1 MNAEPAEPTTVAAS
15 AGPAVEAWPEQ
26 MNAPASQAAS
36 DGRPMRSLAGDLTRR
51 IFLLCLAA
59 TLLAGAVRL
68 IQVYRQ
74 ERANFDAAVA
84 QVSHLHLK
92 LLAKSLW
99 DVEPAAVQDLLQ
111 QIANTPQVR
120 TARVNLSTGEFF
132 FAGPARPADEQR
144 RLGDANFEIPGPDG
158 SGRILGQLNLDF
170 NQRFLREQLLG
181 VMLRVAAVGLLL
193 SLGFSGLTLLM
204 LRRELRQPLQDLATF
219 AAGLAPDKT
228 PPPLQLARSARS
240 HRDEL
245 DVVVDGF
252 RTLRVDIESYVKE
265 RERRAEQLELAV
277 ARRTSDLQEVTRYL
291 ETMSRHASRFLN
303 LSVDEYPAMVSATLR
318 DISGHSSHCSL
329 VIAEHAQDQAT
340 ARCRFAWLAPHDKI
354 SGMSPGEPLLAGLLG
369 ELPAGWSV
377 LRFESPAASEPERA
391 LAMQQHGVQAMVFCA
406 YRGDSSTQILL
417 ALSSQPMKWIV
428 RDDRLARMTADMLFN
443 IMRHWQDQLALQ
455 HLHQELEQRSNTD
468 SLTGLANRR
477 WFDELK
483 LEETRRAMRNG
494 STLALIS
501 IDVDFFKSY
510 NDNYGHAQGDQC
522 LLAVSRMIQQTFNRA
537 GELPARVGGE
547 EFTVLLPEVDLA
559 QAMAQAERLRQC
571 VSDLAIPH
579 SGSPLRKVSISAG
592 VFSIRPDRSMPG
604 ASAEQFIAAALEAAD
619 AALYRAKR
627 GGRDRVSD

>member
-1 MNAEPAEPTTVAAS
+1 
-15 AGPAVEAWPEQ
+15 
-26 MNAPASQAAS
+26 
-36 DGRPMRSLAGDLTRR
+36 MRSLAGDLTRR

-59 TLLAGAVRL
+59 TLLVGAVRL
-68 IQVYRQ
+68 FQVYRQ
-74 ERANFDAAVA
+74 ERANFDTAVE

-111 QIANTPQVR
+111 QIATTPQVR
-120 TARVNLSTGEFF
+120 AARVNVSTGEFF
-132 FAGPARPADEQR
+132 FAGEPRPTSEQR
-144 RLGDANFEIPGPDG
+144 RPGDANFEIPGPEG
-158 SGRILGQLNLDF
+158 SGRVLGQLSLDF
-170 NQRFLREQLLG
+170 NQRYLQEELLG
-181 VMLRVAAVGLLL
+181 AVLRVAAVGLLL

-228 PPPLQLARSARS
+228 PPPLQLARSPRS

-303 LSVDEYPAMVSATLR
+303 LGVAEYPAMVSTTLR
-318 DISGHSSHCSL
+318 EISGHSGNCSL
-329 VIAEHAQDQAT
+329 VIAEQAQGQAS
-340 ARCRFAWLAPHDKI
+340 AYCRFAWLAPHDKI
-354 SGMSPGEPLLAGLLG
+354 SGMSPGDPLLAGLIG
-369 ELPAGWSV
+369 EPPAGWSL
-377 LRFESPAASEPERA
+377 LRFDSPAAAEAERGM
-391 LAMQQHGVQAMVFCA
+391 AMQQHGIHTMVCCA
-406 YRGDSSTQILL
+406 FRGESGTQILL
-417 ALSSQPMKWIV
+417 GLSSQPLKWKL
-428 RDDRLARMTADMLFN
+428 RDDRLAKMAAEMLFN

-455 HLHQELEQRSNTD
+455 CLHQELEQRSNTD

-477 WFDELK
+477 WFDEVK

-494 STLALIS
+494 SSLALIS

-510 NDNYGHAQGDQC
+510 NDSYGHAQGDQC

-547 EFTVLLPEVDLA
+547 EFTVLLPEVDQD

-592 VFSIRPDRSMPG
+592 VFSMRPDRAKPG

-627 GGRDRVSD
+627 AGRDRVSD

>member
-1 MNAEPAEPTTVAAS
+1 MNAEPAKPTTVAAS
-15 AGPAVEAWPEQ
+15 TGPAVDARAEQ
-26 MNAPASQAAS
+26 QSASLPRPAS

-51 IFLLCLAA
+51 IFLLCLGA

-68 IQVYRQ
+68 VQVYRQ
-74 ERANFDAAVA
+74 ERANFDQAVA

-99 DVEPAAVQDLLQ
+99 DVEPAAVQELLQ
-111 QIANTPQVR
+111 QIASTPQVR
-120 TARVNLSTGEFF
+120 AARVNVSTGEFF
-132 FAGPARPADEQR
+132 FAGQARAETEQSR
-144 RLGDANFEIPGPDG
+144 PGDASFDIPGPEG

-181 VMLRVAAVGLLL
+181 VCLRVAAVGLLL

-204 LRRELRQPLQDLATF
+204 LRRELRQPLQDLASF
-219 AAGLAPDKT
+219 AAGLAPDRT
-228 PPPLQLARSARS
+228 PPPLQLARSPRT

-265 RERRAEQLELAV
+265 RERHAEQLELAV
-277 ARRTSDLQEVTRYL
+277 ARRTADLQEVTHYL
-291 ETMSRHASRFLN
+291 ETISRHASRFLN
-303 LSVDEYPAMVSATLR
+303 LGVAEYPAMVSTTLR
-318 DISGHSSHCSL
+318 EISGHSGDCSL
-329 VIAEHAQDQAT
+329 VLAEQAHGQASAQ
-340 ARCRFAWLAPHDKI
+340 CLVAWLAPHDKI
-354 SGMSPGEPLLAGLLG
+354 SGVSPGEPLLAGLLG
-369 ELPAGWSV
+369 EQPAGWSFS
-377 LRFESPAASEPERA
+377 RFESPAVAEPA
-391 LAMQQHGVQAMVFCA
+391 CAQAMQQHGVHTMMYCA
-406 YRGDSSTQILL
+406 FKGEGRTQYLL
-417 ALSSQPMKWIV
+417 ALSSKPLKWEL
-428 RDDRLARMTADMLFN
+428 RDDRLAKMAAEMLFN

-455 HLHQELEQRSNTD
+455 RLHHELEQRSNTD
-468 SLTGLANRR
+468 ALTGLANRR
-477 WFDELK
+477 WFDEVK

-494 STLALIS
+494 SALALIS

-510 NDNYGHAQGDQC
+510 NDSYGHAQGDQC

-547 EFTVLLPEVDLA
+547 EFTVLLPELDLA

-592 VFSIRPDRSMPG
+592 VFSMRPDRAMPG
-604 ASAEQFIAAALEAAD
+604 ASAEEFIATALEAAD

-627 GGRDRVSD
+627 AGRDRVSD